1 MNKLGL
7 LLCFLLAFSYSKSED
22 IDGIDPSMVYDQL
35 ISVTKGMAQTNE
47 YKCSNTLKN
56 NRDKIF
62 PKFESI
68 IKSLKNENDF
78 MSELFKSGLSLL
90 TVIEPKDCNLYDI
103 IAKFPNLLKA
113 EGIKDMGK
121 NMMNHA
127 GEIEGLINEFKKAT
141 DKEGKLIATGKI
153 IKVITGIFVN

>member
-7 LLCFLLAFSYSKSED
+7 LLCFLLTFSYSKSED
-22 IDGIDPSMVYDQL
+22 IDGIDASMVYDQL
-35 ISVTKGMAQTNE
+35 ISVTKGMAQTTE

-78 MSELFKSGLSLL
+78 LNELFTSAIQLF
-90 TVIEPKDCNLYDI
+90 TVMDPKDCNLYDI

-113 EGIKDMGK
+113 KGIEDMGK
-121 NMMNHA
+121 NMIDHA
-127 GEIEGLINEFKKAT
+127 SEIEGLINEFKKAT

-153 IKVITGIFVN
+153 IRVITGIFVN